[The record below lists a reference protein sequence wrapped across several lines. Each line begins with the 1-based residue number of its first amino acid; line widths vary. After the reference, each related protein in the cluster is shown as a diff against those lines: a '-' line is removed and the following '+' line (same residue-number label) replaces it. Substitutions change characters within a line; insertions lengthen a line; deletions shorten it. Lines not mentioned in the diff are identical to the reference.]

1 MVDNRQMQMAFMQ
14 EGGIKDDGM
23 KRDPVSG
30 NEIPPGSM
38 ASEVRDD
45 IPAMLSEGEYV
56 VPADVLRYYGVNF
69 FEGLRNKAK
78 QGLNS
83 MEQNGRIGGEPLTP
97 DQIQQNMSGA
107 PQAGAPAPMPVQAN
121 EGVLAQ
127 SQQMSQNFNPMNYGT
142 VGFST
147 MQQAPQQQESVT
159 TFKTWVHAQTGETK
173 VIQYIDGRPT
183 TDEPESPPFYEY
195 GSAALKKAQNQITE
209 NVGRDDDPTKPETET
224 EPDTSWMDGID
235 FNDAKSI
242 GDSAKSILGL
252 STGEKAAM
260 GVAGAVAGLP
270 GMAVGKTAV
279 DAMSIAQARALE
291 QYARTDLGDEDLAN
305 EIQAGIEKTLEENK
319 VLGWL
324 DKTFPNLMPGTE
336 KYNQVKYSSTKQL
349 AKKDE
354 TAAILQGGGATG
366 DDDGPLITAGG
377 GIASR
382 DDPTVIGD
390 KYTFEDDEL
399 TPAEEAENDAIFDAI
414 DEQFEAAGVQQ
425 NKGGLMARKKS
436 KNKK

>member
-1 MVDNRQMQMAFMQ
+1 MQMAFMQ
-14 EGGIKDDGM
+14 QGGIKDDGM
-23 KRDPVSG
+23 QVDPVSG

-78 QGLNS
+78 QGLGT

-97 DQIQQNMSGA
+97 QQIQQNMSGA
-107 PQAGAPAPMPVQAN
+107 PQAGQPAPMPVQAN

-127 SQQMSQNFNPMNYGT
+127 PQQMSQNFNPMNYGT

-147 MQQAPQQQESVT
+147 MQPAAQQQESVT

-173 VIQYIDGRPT
+173 VIQYIDGNPT
-183 TDEPESPPFYEY
+183 TDEPESPPFYEF

-209 NVGRDDDPTKPETET
+209 NVGRDDDPTKTETETET

-235 FNDAKSI
+235 FNDAKSV

-270 GMAVGKTAV
+270 GLAAGKTAV

-291 QYARTDLGDEDLAN
+291 QYARTDLKDETLAN
-305 EIQAGIEKTLEENK
+305 EIQAGIDKALEENK

-366 DDDGPLITAGG
+366 DDDGPTVFAGEG
-377 GIASR
+377 APSR
-382 DDPTVIGD
+382 DDPSVTGD
-390 KYTFEDDEL
+390 RYEFDTDL
-399 TPAEEAENDAIFDAI
+399 TTAAEEAENDAIFDAI